1 MAVHNFN
8 YTYEYVGVRTM
19 QLSSTDDTAIV
30 KSINVRVTAVDQA
43 DNSQSLSEEQYVSLD
58 GVFSYKHDGLPSGFI
73 LVKNLT
79 EEKVLEWFKSKV
91 DTADLDVYFTWQIY
105 GAEEVSPIIDNDE

>member
-19 QLSSTDDTAIV
+19 ELSSTDDTAIV
-30 KSINVRVTAVDQA
+30 KNITVRVTAVDQA

-73 LVKNLT
+73 LVENLT
-79 EEKVLEWFKSKV
+79 EEKVIEWFKAKV